1 MAFEEII
8 KDKQAFVLGFDDVIY
23 PQKDYLLQVYYL
35 FSEFMAYSE
44 QVDAKEILAFMK
56 VAYEKEGA
64 INLFDKT
71 AKAFNLPEK
80 YRTNFALL
88 HQNARLPLKLLL
100 YKQLLAL
107 LQEIVVERK
116 TIFLL
121 VDGDPAEQLNKIKQV
136 EWNGL
141 EQYLK
146 LYFTAEFEAKPAI
159 DSINYILSSHKLN
172 TDEVLIVGSTN
183 TDEKFAQNAGIKYF
197 NVTKLI

>member
-1 MAFEEII
+1 MAFENLLTT
-8 KDKQAFVLGFDDVIY
+8 KKAFVLGLDDVLY
-23 PQKDYLLQVYYL
+23 PEKDYLLQVYYL

-71 AKAFNLPEK
+71 AEAFNLPEK

-136 EWNGL
+136 ERRCIETKPDVGRRCVYTQSLLHLTALVGL
-141 EQYLK
+141 DRGVIMAELLLVEQVVEGRGVVI
-146 LYFTAEFEAKPAI
+146 APVNP
-159 DSINYILSSHKLN
+159 D
-172 TDEVLIVGSTN
+172 V
-183 TDEKFAQNAGIKYF
+183 
-197 NVTKLI
+197 